1 MKWTILN
8 TLICLAIWYHR
19 LLGYIQSA
27 FLEIYHVVRGRCN
40 PCCPVSR

>member
-8 TLICLAIWYHR
+8 IPDLPAIWYR

-27 FLEIYHVVRGRCN
+27 FLEIYHVVRG
-40 PCCPVSR
+40 